1 MEKIR
6 VGIAGLGIVGASV
19 YKILGLNPSQF
30 NIVAVSARDK
40 LKNRE
45 LDFKAIA
52 WVDNPIDLAMRDDI
66 DVVVEVMGG
75 DDDPAY
81 SLVKK
86 SLQHK
91 KSVVTAN
98 KALLAKHGL
107 ELARLAEENNVG
119 LYFEA
124 AVAGGIP
131 IIKMIREGLAANTIS
146 AIYGILN
153 GTCNYI
159 LTTME
164 QTGQSFN
171 GVLADAQ
178 KLGYAEADPSL
189 DVDGGDTA
197 HKLSILTSLAF
208 GCVPD
213 LESMSVAG
221 IRAVT
226 IEDIRVADE
235 LGYKIKLVG
244 QAQISEGM
252 KILHMVS
259 PSLVPKSSP
268 MAHVGGVLNA
278 VLTEGHLVGQ
288 SFVAGRGAGGLP
300 TASAV
305 VADLIDISR
314 GTKICA
320 FGKPVTALSQSPKVS
335 FADWQGEF
343 YVRIG
348 VKDEAGVIA
357 DIAPILR
364 DSNISIESLIQKGHA
379 TEDPVSIIIMTH
391 DTNGQDV
398 MTAMN
403 KIATLKCVLEKPF
416 IMPVLKI

>member
-1 MEKIR
+1 MKQIR
-6 VGIAGLGIVGASV
+6 VAIAGLGTVGASV
-19 YKILGLNPSQF
+19 FKNLESKAAF
-30 NIVAVSARDK
+30 KIVAVSAKNKSKDRGLD
-40 LKNRE
+40 LKGVT
-45 LDFKAIA
+45 
-52 WVDNPIDLAMRDDI
+52 WVDNPIDLATLP
-66 DVVVEVMGG
+66 DVDVIVEVMGG
-75 DDDPAY
+75 EGDPAY
-81 SLVKK
+81 SLIKK
-86 SLQHK
+86 ALQNK

-98 KALLAKHGL
+98 KALLAHHGV
-107 ELARLAEENNVG
+107 ELGRLAEEYNVG

-131 IIKMIREGLAANTIS
+131 IIKMLREGLSANNIS
-146 AIYGILN
+146 AVYGILN

-171 GVLADAQ
+171 VVLDDAQ

-213 LESMSVAG
+213 LKSLSVTG
-221 IRAVT
+221 IRSVT
-226 IEDIRVADE
+226 AEDIRVADE
-235 LGYKIKLVG
+235 LGYRIKLVG
-244 QAQISEGM
+244 QARQLTHGQI
-252 KILHMVS
+252 LNMVS

-268 MAHVGGVLNA
+268 LAHVSGVLNA

-288 SFVAGRGAGGLP
+288 NFVAGRGAGSDP

-305 VADLIDISR
+305 LADLNDIAR
-314 GTKICA
+314 GVKISP
-320 FGKPVTALSQSPKVS
+320 FVKNTNELSATPKIGFPS
-335 FADWQGEF
+335 WKGEF
-343 YVRIG
+343 YIRLV

-364 DSNISIESLIQKGHA
+364 DSHISIESLIQRGRS

-391 DTNGQDV
+391 DTSGEDIQD
-398 MTAMN
+398 AMN
-403 KIATLKCVLEKPF
+403 KITHLKCVLEKPF
-416 IMPVLKI
+416 VMPVLKI